1 MTGLHTLTHRSG
13 KLALGLMI
21 AALVFAY
28 ALVHA
33 NTCQVTVIIDGR
45 AISVTTA
52 RTSVAGV
59 LDQIGFVPRASD
71 KIVPGLTES
80 VAEGSRIVIET
91 AFNVSVKVGD
101 SIQQAQT
108 PGGTVQAVLD
118 QLEIPVF
125 PLDRV
130 TPDLDALVQ
139 PNDVIEIVRVDKEF
153 VTEKVSI
160 PFGVRRWA
168 EPKLEKGKTAV
179 LREGREGVKELV
191 YEVVSENGREV
202 SRALVSEKVI
212 QEPKDKI
219 IGIGTKIV
227 VRTLMTAQGP
237 IRYTEVKDMVATAYY
252 PGPES
257 TGTYADGFTAT
268 GMRAGHGVVAVDPKV
283 IPLGT
288 KLFIPGY
295 GTAIAAD
302 VGGAIKGNRIDL
314 CFDTYREA
322 IHFGRKQLKVYILQ
336 Q

>member
-1 MTGLHTLTHRSG
+1 MADFHILSRRSG
-13 KLALGLMI
+13 KLAICLI
-21 AALVFAY
+21 AAALVLVY
-28 ALVHA
+28 ALVYA
-33 NTCQVTVIIDGR
+33 NTCQVIVLIDDNVIPV
-45 AISVTTA
+45 STT

-71 KIVPGLTES
+71 RITPGLSERVTN
-80 VAEGSRIVIET
+80 GSTIEIQT
-91 AFNVSVKVGD
+91 AFNVNVKIGD
-101 SIQQAQT
+101 AVQQIQT

-118 QLEIPVF
+118 QLGISVSH
-125 PLDRV
+125 LDRV

-139 PNDVIEIVRVDKEF
+139 PDDVIEIVRVNKAL
-153 VTEKVSI
+153 VTERVSI

-191 YEVVSENGREV
+191 YEVVTENGKEV
-202 SRALVSEKVI
+202 SRTLVDEKVI
-212 QEPKDKI
+212 AEPRDKI

-237 IRYTEVKDMVATAYY
+237 IRYTDVKEMIATAYY

-257 TGTYADGFTAT
+257 TGTYADGYTAT
-268 GMRAGHGVVAVDPKV
+268 GARAGHGVVAVDPKV

-295 GTAIAAD
+295 GVAVAAD

-322 IHFGRKQLKVYILQ
+322 IHFGRKQLKVYILEQ
-336 Q
+336 